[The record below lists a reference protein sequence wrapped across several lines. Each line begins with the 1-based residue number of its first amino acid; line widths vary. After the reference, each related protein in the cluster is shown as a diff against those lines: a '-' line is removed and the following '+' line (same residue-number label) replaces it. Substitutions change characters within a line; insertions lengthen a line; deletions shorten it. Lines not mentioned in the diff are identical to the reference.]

1 MPYYKECNL
10 LFIHIPKTGGTCIDT
25 QICKSRKRTLH
36 TIFRN
41 DLLPEPYK
49 NISLQHQF
57 YTTIYENRT
66 ILDINFDKIKI
77 FTIVRN
83 PYDRIISDLFWLGE
97 IHAEAERERRRGA
110 GRRAGAAARAARAD
124 RFKEFKVMKNKKITP
139 EQVYNLIK
147 NIYINNNKLDN
158 HNQPQYKFITDKN
171 CNLIP
176 NIKIFKTEQLNKSNH
191 NINQFLGFNI
201 HIRRNN
207 VNKDYSRY
215 LNKKSISLINDFYK
229 KDFELFDYKMK
240 SAL

>member
-1 MPYYKECNL
+1 MPYYKECDL
-10 LFIHIPKTGGTCIDT
+10 LFIHIPKTGGTCIDR
-25 QICKSRKRTLH
+25 QICKSRKQTLY
-36 TIFRN
+36 TRNSCN
-41 DLLPEPYK
+41 DLLHEPYK

-83 PYDRIISDLFWLGE
+83 PYDRIISDLFWIAVCWG
-97 IHAEAERERRRGA
+97 
-110 GRRAGAAARAARAD
+110 D
-124 RFKEFKVMKNKKITP
+124 RFKEFKVMKNKNINP

>member
-83 PYDRIISDLFWLGE
+83 PYDRIISDLFWLGCLS
-97 IHAEAERERRRGA
+97 
-110 GRRAGAAARAARAD
+110 D
-124 RFKEFKVMKNKKITP
+124 RFKEFKVMKNKKINP

-147 NIYINNNKLDN
+147 NNYINNNKLDN

>member
-1 MPYYKECNL
+1 MSDYSNL
-10 LFIHIPKTGGTCIDT
+10 DFED
-25 QICKSRKRTLH
+25 
-36 TIFRN
+36 F
-41 DLLPEPYK
+41 
-49 NISLQHQF
+49 
-57 YTTIYENRT
+57 
-66 ILDINFDKIKI
+66 
-77 FTIVRN
+77 
-83 PYDRIISDLFWLGE
+83 YDRIISDLFWLEEVDG
-97 IHAEAERERRRGA
+97 G
-110 GRRAGAAARAARAD
+110 
-124 RFKEFKVMKNKKITP
+124 RFKEFKVMKNKKINP

-171 CNLIP
+171 GNLIP

-201 HIRRNN
+201 DIRRNT

>member
-25 QICKSRKRTLH
+25 QICKSHKRTLY

-83 PYDRIISDLFWLGE
+83 PYDRIISDLFWLGCNF
-97 IHAEAERERRRGA
+97 GN
-110 GRRAGAAARAARAD
+110 G
-124 RFKEFKVMKNKKITP
+124 RFKEFKVMKNKKINP

-201 HIRRNN
+201 HIGRNN